1 MFRCSDIERST
12 FEYEGSVFVL
22 PCNRNANT
30 GLIESDQKQDIEL
43 SLEMIL
49 KDSSIK
55 EALGKIEEINSD
67 SLKISQKA
75 RKRSQ
80 NFLITSP

>member
-1 MFRCSDIERST
+1 
-12 FEYEGSVFVL
+12 VFVL

-55 EALGKIEEINSD
+55 EALGK
-67 SLKISQKA
+67 L
-75 RKRSQ
+75 RKSIQ
-80 NFLITSP
+80 IP